1 MFTPFRTTEHTARS
15 QRADVRGDIMD
26 EKKRQRMMRVFRVVA
41 LIMAVVM
48 IIGIIVQAVLY

>member
-1 MFTPFRTTEHTARS
+1 MFTPFRTTVPTARFPG
-15 QRADVRGDIMD
+15 ADVKGDIMD

>member
-1 MFTPFRTTEHTARS
+1 MFTPFRTTALTARS
-15 QRADVRGDIMD
+15 PRADGKGDIMD